1 MEPEEVDVA
10 VIGAGISGIAAAKF
24 YLDVHPA
31 CKLAIVEKGQSVG
44 GVWNSDR
51 VFDSFYT
58 QSPWGTWEYTDM
70 PMPRPPDADIYNAS
84 FKAKYTSQYL
94 EYFIDRCVHAGKR
107 LRERI
112 QSGFDV

>member
-31 CKLAIVEKGQSVG
+31 CKLAIVEKGQSV
-44 GVWNSDR
+44 
-51 VFDSFYT
+51 
-58 QSPWGTWEYTDM
+58 DM